1 MIFLSPMFI
10 LPVQRDD
17 GHFIVVGQFKGQTT
31 LITHLEDYKRSA
43 EAAEPYLAITVHDE
57 LIETKDI
64 ALVRGDF
71 EPAKLRKVP
80 DLNNPRS
87 CAACLKIAWPASLVN
102 FYTSDPA
109 RAWAL
114 RRALSAGGGG
124 AAAQGRGPRLLRHR
138 RVQAPRGP
146 QRPPRRLR
154 LGGLRPRPARP
165 PCGPCLVAHTHVP
178 AAVRPPRL
186 RPRWLGPDR
195 FRAAVGHRETAR
207 SVF

>member
-1 MIFLSPMFI
+1 MFI

-57 LIETKDI
+57 LIKTKDI

-114 RRALSAGGGG
+114 C
-124 AAAQGRGPRLLRHR
+124 
-138 RVQAPRGP
+138 V
-146 QRPPRRLR
+146 
-154 LGGLRPRPARP
+154 
-165 PCGPCLVAHTHVP
+165 GPCPQA
-178 AAVRPPRL
+178 
-186 RPRWLGPDR
+186 
-195 FRAAVGHRETAR
+195 ETAR
-207 SVF
+207 LLKDVFRVYFDTAEYKHLEALNARPAAFDWEAFVRAQLARPAGPAS